1 MASVVK
7 LRTDFSSVDLPRL
20 AKKSRDGYRAW
31 RLLAL
36 AAVFDGMNRAEA
48 AQIDGM
54 DRQTLRDWVHRFNT
68 EGPEGLLD
76 HKAAGGVPR
85 LSPEQKAELSQLV
98 ETGPDFGVDGVV
110 RWQRVDLQCVIKQR
124 FGVEYHERYV
134 GKILKSLGVE
144 RVIFPEIEIA
154 TELADRMT
162 WPNVLDFMPIDPE
175 YSFAEITTPPSLA
188 GKTLREADLRK
199 SAGISVVGIKDAMT
213 GKLQI
218 FPDGEFKLS
227 DDQMLVVV
235 GRQTDLNKLREM
247 E

>member
-1 MASVVK
+1 MSETKRFVV
-7 LRTDFSSVDLPRL
+7 LGLGSFGT
-20 AKKSRDGYRAW
+20 
-31 RLLAL
+31 AL
-36 AAVFDGMNRAEA
+36 ATRMCTNGCRVTGVDADRDRVEDLKHLLYEAVIADVTDPETLKQLNLSAASAVFISLGEN
-48 AQIDGM
+48 ITPSLLC
-54 DRQTLRDWVHRFNT
+54 TLHAREHGAKRIIVKGITQEH
-68 EGPEGLLD
+68 
-76 HKAAGGVPR
+76 A
-85 LSPEQKAELSQLV
+85 
-98 ETGPDFGVDGVV
+98 
-110 RWQRVDLQCVIKQR
+110 
-124 FGVEYHERYV
+124 
-134 GKILKSLGVE
+134 KILKSLGVE